1 LAFVKKHRWFV
12 IFAVV
17 VLIVVAV
24 LLVFVPRISGTGFGA
39 SAGKI
44 PTFKVRRDNLPIT
57 VTESGDIKALNSIDI
72 KSEVEGR
79 TTIISIVDEGTVIT
93 PEDVN
98 NAKVLVELD
107 SSEIKQK
114 LTQQEI
120 VFLNAEASFTEA
132 KESLEIQKKQND
144 SDIKAGQ
151 LKVRF
156 ALMDLYKYLGKDIAD
171 KLISGS
177 SNPELENI
185 EIEAL
190 IDEAALGGEA
200 LQKLRELDGDIKL
213 KRQELELAKNKLD
226 WTHRLY
232 EKEYVSL
239 SEKEADGLEKET
251 KEIASQKAKTA
262 KDLFV
267 KYEFPKQ
274 AEKLLSDYD
283 EAKRELERIEARS
296 RSKLAQAQAKLDS
309 TQATYSLQK
318 ELLEKW
324 RKQFTA
330 CTIRAPAPGQ
340 VVYASSMMNRWMRQQ
355 YLIEVG
361 AEVRERQKIISIPD
375 PSVMKVEVK
384 IHETWIDKVQPGQK
398 ADITIA
404 AFPDQTFTGEVL
416 KKAPLAD
423 QEDWFNPDHKV
434 YSTDVRLDGAHDS
447 IKTGMTAK
455 VKVIID
461 QLKDVLIV
469 PIQSVV
475 SSEGKKLCY
484 CLTDIG
490 TQKREVETGSF
501 NDDFVEIKKGLVEQ
515 EQVLLNPPRAGQ
527 SETSGEKE

>member
-1 LAFVKKHRWFV
+1 
-12 IFAVV
+12 
-17 VLIVVAV
+17 
-24 LLVFVPRISGTGFGA
+24 
-39 SAGKI
+39 
-44 PTFKVRRDNLPIT
+44 
-57 VTESGDIKALNSIDI
+57 
-72 KSEVEGR
+72 
-79 TTIISIVDEGTVIT
+79 
-93 PEDVN
+93 
-98 NAKVLVELD
+98 
-107 SSEIKQK
+107 
-114 LTQQEI
+114 
-120 VFLNAEASFTEA
+120 
-132 KESLEIQKKQND
+132 
-144 SDIKAGQ
+144 
-151 LKVRF
+151 
-156 ALMDLYKYLGKDIAD
+156 MDLYKYFGKDIAD
-171 KLISGS
+171 KLISS
-177 SNPELENI
+177 TSNPGLENI

-200 LQKLRELDGDIKL
+200 LQKLRELEGDIKL
-213 KRQELELAKNKLD
+213 KKQELELAKNKLE

-239 SEKEADGLEKET
+239 SEKEADSLERET
-251 KEIASQKAKTA
+251 KEIASERTKTA

-318 ELLEKW
+318 ELLEKF
-324 RKQFTA
+324 RKQLAA

-361 AEVRERQKIISIPD
+361 AEVRERQKIIAIPD

-398 ADITIA
+398 ANITIA

-423 QEDWFNPDHKV
+423 AEDWLNPDHKV
-434 YSTDVRLDGAHDS
+434 YSTDVRIDGTYDF

-455 VKVIID
+455 VEVVID
-461 QLKDVLIV
+461 QLQNVLIA
-469 PIQSVV
+469 PIQAVV
-475 SSEGKKLCY
+475 SLEGKKLCY
-484 CLTDIG
+484 CLTDSG
-490 TQKREVETGSF
+490 TRKREIETGSF
-501 NDDFVEIKKGLVEQ
+501 NNDFVEIKKGLVEQ
-515 EQVLLNPPRAGQ
+515 EEVLLNPPRAGQ